1 MTLLLWAIVALVAS
15 HGCVFALGVWW
26 GKLHPKQA
34 AALLSDLDKAG
45 AAIKKAG

>member
-1 MTLLLWAIVALVAS
+1 MSPWWIAAALVAS
-15 HGCVFALGVWW
+15 HAIVGALCLWW

-34 AALLSDLDKAG
+34 AALLSDIDKAG